1 VLLALGLE
9 LYFISLPSF
18 LGVDMSV
25 PLGKG
30 YSFLALILL
39 LIIYIFSITPTVLIV
54 VGLMPVFLIYKGEI
68 MTEQGK
74 KYALLVEYP
83 SYWFKNTIQEIKQG
97 QKTVCCFCTSTF

>member
-9 LYFISLPSF
+9 LYFISLS
-18 LGVDMSV
+18 
-25 PLGKG
+25 
-30 YSFLALILL
+30 SFLALILL